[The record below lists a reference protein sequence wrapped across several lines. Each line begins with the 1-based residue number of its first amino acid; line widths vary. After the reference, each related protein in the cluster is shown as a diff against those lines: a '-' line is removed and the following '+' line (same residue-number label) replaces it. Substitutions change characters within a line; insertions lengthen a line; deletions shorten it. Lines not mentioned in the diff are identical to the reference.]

1 MRTNGLRVEEPVSA
15 PVRVITAPES
25 SVEHWRG
32 LALSTGERLAHAET
46 QLKDLRKAADEARA
60 RLTKSK
66 ERQDSAQARVNE
78 LQSQLVAV
86 TAERDDLKAKVLT
99 QDAIKRAVWDM
110 AQRVKDS
117 VDQGVSDVLATL

>member
-1 MRTNGLRVEEPVSA
+1 MRTNGLRVEESSSR
-15 PVRVITAPES
+15 VRVMSAPES

-46 QLKDLRKAADEARA
+46 QLKDLRKAADDARA

-86 TAERDDLKAKVLT
+86 SAERDELASKVMT
-99 QDAIKRAVWDM
+99 QDGIKRAVWDM
-110 AQRVKDS
+110 AQRVKAS